1 MNKLKLSPPGDFS
14 TMEKTQDA
22 LEERQENVETSVKS
36 IQITQKNLNWYLN
49 DKAAGAQ
56 VATGL
61 KDMAEVQLR
70 TKAVLIQMRDIVQNS
85 QAPGLISTEQK
96 QKVLGKW
103 EKVGQEVE
111 KMLVNLEETLDL
123 LKANQDH
130 QKQQL
135 YEPYEQL
142 TRKLSSW

>member
-96 QKVLGKW
+96 QKGLGKW